1 MLDAP
6 ADRKPITIVE
16 RRRPARLCGSPSARA
31 TAITVDGTSPL
42 QRLEELAG
50 RDERRHGE
58 TERAPGRGRGT
69 TPHAPQQPHAASP
82 PEQPPRRS
90 PKIRK
95 PLEKSDARR
104 DDRSTSRGRKRILAP
119 SYGHDAETRGSASST
134 NSPLEQ
140 LNRCRSVPRPAQ
152 RTSRS
157 LRTARCRLDP

>member
-1 MLDAP
+1 
-6 ADRKPITIVE
+6 
-16 RRRPARLCGSPSARA
+16 
-31 TAITVDGTSPL
+31 
-42 QRLEELAG
+42 EELAG

-58 TERAPGRGRGT
+58 TERAPGQGVCSNPYGS
-69 TPHAPQQPHAASP
+69 QQGHAASL
-82 PEQPPRRS
+82 PEQPSRRS

-119 SYGHDAETRGSASST
+119 SSRHAAETRGSASST
-134 NSPLEQ
+134 TSPLEQ